1 MFQAQ
6 LLICTNP
13 SQPVYSPWFPRQG
26 DNLRATVELVANAAS
41 ANITVTVLTKAQDST
56 SNGSPI
62 GSTFGSS
69 GGTLNRYTAEFT
81 PTDGINELVRYKFDP
96 GTTSS
101 GWVLFRMLAPVWFDS
116 IK

>member
-6 LLICTNP
+6 LLMCTNP

-26 DNLRATVELVANAAS
+26 DNLRATVELAANGAS
-41 ANITVTVLTKAQDST
+41 ANVTVTVLTKAQDAT
-56 SNGSPI
+56 TNGTAI
-62 GSTFGSS
+62 GSTFASS
-69 GGTLNRYTAEFT
+69 GPGRVTAEFT